1 MTHDPLRVCV
11 VEDETRLRELLVREI
26 EAMGYSAAGHRS
38 AEDAWPALQN
48 DPFHAALIDLNLPGA
63 DGMELFQRLREAR
76 PDLAIVILTG
86 FGTLDSAVKALR
98 WGAVDYLTKPCNLS
112 DIESVLA
119 RVESNRRQAEI
130 ARLAEAQAGS
140 DVPSVT
146 PAPAAGRTLEELERE
161 QILSVLRSLDGNKPA
176 AARALGI
183 SLRTLYN
190 KLGAYRAQGLLD

>member
-1 MTHDPLRVCV
+1 VTRVPLRVCV
-11 VEDETRLRELLVREI
+11 VEDETRLRELLVREL
-26 EAMGYSAAGHRS
+26 EAMGFSAAGYRS
-38 AEDAWPALQN
+38 AEDAWPALLG
-48 DPFHAALIDLNLPGA
+48 DPFHAALIDLNLPGE
-63 DGMELFQRLREAR
+63 DGMGLFQRLREAR
-76 PDLAIVILTG
+76 PDVAIVILTG

-119 RVESNRRQAEI
+119 RVEASRRDAEI
-130 ARLAEAQAGS
+130 ARRAEAHGAEAP
-140 DVPSVT
+140 PSPK

-176 AARALGI
+176 AAQALGI